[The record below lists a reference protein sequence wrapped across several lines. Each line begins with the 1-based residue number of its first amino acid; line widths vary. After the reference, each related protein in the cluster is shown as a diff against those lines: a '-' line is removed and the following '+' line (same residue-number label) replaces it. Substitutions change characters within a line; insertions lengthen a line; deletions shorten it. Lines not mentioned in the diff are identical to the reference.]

1 MIKIQIALELLLILM
16 KEFKFNEI
24 INLV

>member
-1 MIKIQIALELLLILM
+1 MIKIQIALEFLLIFM

-24 INLV
+24 IKLI